1 MVTPYRGIVRLS
13 CLKKGNCPS
22 KIFADVKAGCV
33 TCESVQIEILDLDN
47 KVVGSLI
54 LAEVAKP
61 KEETPI
67 LKLKSKK
74 KED

>member
-22 KIFADVKAGCV
+22 KVFANVKADCV
-33 TCESVQIEILDLDN
+33 TCESVQVEILDLDN
-47 KVVGSLI
+47 KVVGKFSPT
-54 LAEVAKP
+54 ETVKAK
-61 KEETPI
+61 KSSSN
-67 LKLKSKK
+67 LKTI